1 VNESHHPPPKC
12 ITSKTTAKTKK
23 LWKEAF
29 FIWEFPAQC
38 NFNANTVMHKIPG
51 LLTVC
56 RFFSKHV
63 VLTAS
68 VGR

>member
-1 VNESHHPPPKC
+1 MHYFKDYCKN
-12 ITSKTTAKTKK
+12 KK
-23 LWKEAF
+23 AVERSF